1 MAKMAEKAQQRIL
14 RVGIVHEGR
23 IIEERLIKKR
33 VDVTVGASPKC
44 TFILPI
50 ANLPDSYRLFVLERG
65 RYHLRFTAGMTGRI
79 SVGDRL
85 MELKELKDSN
95 LVRRS
100 GNYFLLPL
108 DDSSRGRLVF
118 GEVSLLFQF
127 VVPPPPVPKL
137 ELPAAAKGGVLSRI
151 DTPLFLAL
159 MASLIVQVGGVGG
172 VQYWWRTTG
181 QFQVK
186 KGKPYAD
193 AYELLKAEV
202 VRRLPPEKPKTE
214 VAGTGAGEATEEAS
228 SEEVA
233 EKTPTRRPQRSAGN
247 AESAEDQYRKKLA
260 KVRNTTIL
268 RHLGGYGSGPDAIQ
282 GAGVEHGAA
291 AARLTSAWE
300 TRGVEVAGAGA
311 PPSGFRAGPPG
322 AGSGQGTT
330 YEKLGRDEMGPTR
343 PSAQVA
349 GGQREEEIKVRIREG
364 TLGDQTGIGRIDK
377 AAVESVFRRRMSAI
391 RVCYERS
398 LKVNPDVEGKVT
410 IRFTIGRAGTIT
422 DIQVTENTTGDASIG
437 TCIAQK
443 VRTWRFSPP
452 DEGEVTFSYP
462 FLLQKG

>member
-1 MAKMAEKAQQRIL
+1 MAEKVQGKIL
-14 RVGIVHEGR
+14 RIGIVHEGR
-23 IIEERLIKKR
+23 IIEERLLKKR
-33 VDVTVGASPKC
+33 GDVTVGSSPKC

-50 ANLPDSYRLFVLERG
+50 ANLPESYRLFLYERG
-65 RYHLRFTAGMTGRI
+65 RYSLRFTAGMTGKI

-85 MELKELKDSN
+85 AQLSELKDSN

-108 DDSSRGRLVF
+108 DESSRGRLLF

-127 VVPPPPVPKL
+127 VVPPPPIPKL
-137 ELPAAAKGGVLSRI
+137 ELPAAAKGGILSRI

-159 MASLIVQVGGVGG
+159 MVSLILQAGGVGG
-172 VQYWWRTTG
+172 VQYWWKTVG

-186 KGKPYAD
+186 KAKPYAD

-202 VRRLPPEKPKTE
+202 ERRMPPEQPK
-214 VAGTGAGEATEEAS
+214 AQAAGAGEGEGTAEEAGT
-228 SEEVA
+228 EEVA
-233 EKTPTRRPQRSAGN
+233 ETKATQRPQRSAGN
-247 AESAEDQYRKKLA
+247 AESAEEQYRKKLA

-268 RHLGGYGSGPDAIQ
+268 RHLGAYGSGPDAIQ
-282 GAGVEHGAA
+282 GAGVEHGSA
-291 AARLTSAWE
+291 AARLTSAWD

-322 AGSGQGTT
+322 GGSGQGTT

-343 PSAQVA
+343 PAAQVA
-349 GGQREEEIKVRIREG
+349 GGAREEEIKVRIREG

-398 LKVNPDVEGKVT
+398 LKVNPDVQGKVT

-422 DIQVTENTTGDASIG
+422 DIQVTENTTGDPSIG

>member
-1 MAKMAEKAQQRIL
+1 MADKAQRKIL

-23 IIEERLIKKR
+23 IIEERLLRKR
-33 VDVTVGASPKC
+33 GDVTVGASPKC

-50 ANLPDSYRLFVLERG
+50 ARLPESYRLFVFERG
-65 RYHLRFTAGMTGRI
+65 RYVLRFTAGMTGRV

-85 MELKELKDSN
+85 LELGELKDSN
-95 LVRRS
+95 LVRSS
-100 GNYFLLPL
+100 GTYFLLPL
-108 DDSSRGRLVF
+108 DDASRGRLVF

-151 DTPLFLAL
+151 DTPLFVA
-159 MASLIVQVGGVGG
+159 MMVSLIVQAGGIGG

-186 KGKPYAD
+186 KVRPYAD

-202 VRRLPPEKPKTE
+202 ERRLPPEKSP
-214 VAGTGAGEATEEAS
+214 AQATGPGEGEETTEEPG
-228 SEEVA
+228 SEEPA
-233 EKTPTRRPQRSAGN
+233 EKKAAQRPQRSAGN
-247 AESAEDQYRKKLA
+247 SESAEDQYRKKLA

-268 RHLGGYGSGPDAIQ
+268 RHLGGYGTGPDTIQ
-282 GAGVEHGAA
+282 GAGVEHGSA
-291 AARLTSAWE
+291 AARLTSAWD
-300 TRGVEVAGAGA
+300 TKGVEVARAGA

-322 AGSGQGTT
+322 GGSGQGTT
-330 YEKLGRDEMGPTR
+330 YERLGSEEMGPTR
-343 PSAQVA
+343 PAAQVA
-349 GGQREEEIKVRIREG
+349 GGAREEEIKVRIREG

-398 LKVNPDVEGKVT
+398 LKVNPDVQGKVT

-422 DIQVTENTTGDASIG
+422 DIQVTENTTGDAAIG

-443 VRTWRFSPP
+443 VRAWRFSPP

>member
-1 MAKMAEKAQQRIL
+1 MAEKAQAKIL

-23 IIEERLIKKR
+23 IIEERLLKKR
-33 VDVTVGASPKC
+33 GDVTVGASPKC

-50 ANLPDSYRLFVLERG
+50 AKLPESYRLFVLERG
-65 RYHLRFTAGMTGRI
+65 RYALRFTAGMTGRV

-85 MELKELKDSN
+85 LELGELKDTN

-100 GNYFLLPL
+100 GAYFLLPL
-108 DDSSRGRLVF
+108 DETSRGRLVF

-137 ELPAAAKGGVLSRI
+137 ELPAAAKGGILSRI

-159 MASLIVQVGGVGG
+159 MVSLIVQAGGIGG

-186 KGKPYAD
+186 KAKPYAD
-193 AYELLKAEV
+193 AYEMLKAEV
-202 VRRLPPEKPKTE
+202 ERRLPPEKPTAQATGPGE
-214 VAGTGAGEATEEAS
+214 GEGTAEDAG
-228 SEEVA
+228 SEEPA
-233 EKTPTRRPQRSAGN
+233 EKKTAQRPQRSAGN
-247 AESAEDQYRKKLA
+247 SESAEDQYRKKLA

-268 RHLGGYGSGPDAIQ
+268 RHLGGYGAGPDAIQ
-282 GAGVEHGAA
+282 GAGVEHGSA
-291 AARLTSAWE
+291 AARLTSAWD
-300 TRGVEVAGAGA
+300 TKGVEVARAGA
-311 PPSGFRAGPPG
+311 PPSGYRAGPPG
-322 AGSGQGTT
+322 GGSGQGTT
-330 YEKLGRDEMGPTR
+330 YEKLGREEMGPTR
-343 PSAQVA
+343 PAAQVA
-349 GGQREEEIKVRIREG
+349 GGTREEEIKVRIREG

-377 AAVESVFRRRMSAI
+377 SAVESVFRRRMSAI

-398 LKVNPDVEGKVT
+398 LKVNPDVQGKVT

-422 DIQVTENTTGDASIG
+422 DIQVTENSTGDAAIG

-443 VRTWRFSPP
+443 VRAWRFSPP

>member
-1 MAKMAEKAQQRIL
+1 MAETSQARIL

-23 IIEERLIKKR
+23 IIEERLLRKR
-33 VDVTVGASPKC
+33 ADVTVGASPKC

-50 ANLPDSYRLFVLERG
+50 ANLPESYRLFVLERN
-65 RYHLRFTAGMTGRI
+65 RYHLRFTAGMVGRV
-79 SVGDRL
+79 SVGDSL
-85 MELKELKDSN
+85 MELKDLKDTN

-100 GNYFLLPL
+100 GEYYLLPL
-108 DDSSRGRLVF
+108 DDTSRGRLVF

-127 VVPPPPVPKL
+127 VVPPPPIPKL
-137 ELPAAAKGGVLSRI
+137 ELPANVKGGILSRI
-151 DTPLFLAL
+151 DTPLFVAFL
-159 MASLIVQVGGVGG
+159 ASLVLQVGGIGG
-172 VQYWWRTTG
+172 VQYWWKTTG

-186 KGKPYAD
+186 KAKPYAD

-202 VRRLPPEKPKTE
+202 ERRLPPEKPK
-214 VAGTGAGEATEEAS
+214 AEATGPGEGEGKEGADAG

-233 EKTPTRRPQRSAGN
+233 QKTDRRPQRSAGN
-247 AESAEDQYRKKLA
+247 SESAEDQYRKKLA

-268 RHLGGYGSGPDAIQ
+268 RHLGGFGAGPGTIQ
-282 GAGVEHGAA
+282 GAGVEQGAA
-291 AARLTSAWE
+291 AARLTSAWD
-300 TRGVEVAGAGA
+300 TKGVEVAGAGA

-322 AGSGQGTT
+322 GGGSGQGTT
-330 YEKLGRDEMGPTR
+330 YAKLDREEMGSMR
-343 PSAQVA
+343 PAAQVA
-349 GGQREEEIKVRIREG
+349 GGAREEEVKVRIREG
-364 TLGDQTGIGRIDK
+364 QLGEQAGLGKIDK

-398 LKVNPDVEGKVT
+398 LKTNPDVQGKVT

-422 DIQVTENTTGDASIG
+422 AIEVTENTTGDAAIG

-443 VRTWRFSPP
+443 VRSWRFAPP